1 MMKKSLFATLALGAS
16 LAALPVLA
24 APAPSHSGTATV
36 NNTAAG
42 APSQRNPLLAD
53 NGDVRIGK
61 LVGTTVYNDQDQKL
75 GTVDDVLMG
84 RDGQPDV
91 VLRVNG
97 NLVEVPW
104 SKLQFGNAQQNSD
117 NKVIM
122 PSVDQNALASQPH
135 FQYRSNR
142 NG

>member
-1 MMKKSLFATLALGAS
+1 MMNKSLFATLALSTS

-24 APAPSHSGTATV
+24 APAPSHNGTATV
-36 NNTAAG
+36 NNTTAG

-61 LVGTTVYNDQDQKL
+61 LVGTDVYNDQDQKL

-84 RDGQPDV
+84 QSGQPDV

-117 NKVIM
+117 NKLIL
-122 PSVDQNALASQPH
+122 PSVNQNALANQRH
-135 FQYRSNR
+135 FQYRTNR